1 MNMQSKSENEPLILR
16 ENLAIDR
23 TVLSNERTLLSYI
36 RTALALLITGLSLLK
51 FFPEL
56 HLRIVAFILLG
67 VGVILVIFGIK
78 RFTKVKVSLANY
90 RKARADAHAREKAAG
105 PHD

>member
-1 MNMQSKSENEPLILR
+1 LILR

-23 TVLSNERTLLSYI
+23 TVLANERTLLSYI

-56 HLRIVAFILLG
+56 HLRIISIILIG
-67 VGVILVIFGIK
+67 VGLIFVIVGIR
-78 RFTKVKVSLANY
+78 RFTRVKISLSDY
-90 RKARADAHAREKAAG
+90 RKAQADARDREK
-105 PHD
+105 